1 MPKAASLRN
10 LRPWKPGQSGN
21 PNGRP
26 RVPRFTERDQHAIL
40 TALAG
45 AFGEGTQGTAINAM
59 QAVLTNPR
67 TVLKALE
74 LRVRTARASKSKE
87 SASRSTVNT
96 RCGFPAA
103 FSHSPAPSAL
113 RTARGVSRRI
123 IGRVNQPAKFL
134 S

>member
-26 RVPRFTERDQHAIL
+26 RAPRFTERDQHVIL

-45 AFGEGTQGTAINAM
+45 ALGEDTQRAAIKAM

-67 TVLKALE
+67 TVLEAMELCARLNGEFDSSHRMFGRRRDMIGFALF
-74 LRVRTARASKSKE
+74 V
-87 SASRSTVNT
+87 
-96 RCGFPAA
+96 
-103 FSHSPAPSAL
+103 AP
-113 RTARGVSRRI
+113 
-123 IGRVNQPAKFL
+123 N
-134 S
+134 